1 MNQEAGK
8 FNIPR
13 LLNFYIDNI
22 IKGKEKENSTEEE
35 IDVCR
40 MLDILSLLIL

>member
-1 MNQEAGK
+1 MNQDSGT

-22 IKGKEKENSTEEE
+22 IKGKEKDLGSEDEV
-35 IDVCR
+35 DV
-40 MLDILSLLIL
+40 SY

>member
-1 MNQEAGK
+1 MNQDSGT

-22 IKGKEKENSTEEE
+22 IKGKEKDTASEDEM
-35 IDVCR
+35 DVKFLFGLR
-40 MLDILSLLIL
+40 DL